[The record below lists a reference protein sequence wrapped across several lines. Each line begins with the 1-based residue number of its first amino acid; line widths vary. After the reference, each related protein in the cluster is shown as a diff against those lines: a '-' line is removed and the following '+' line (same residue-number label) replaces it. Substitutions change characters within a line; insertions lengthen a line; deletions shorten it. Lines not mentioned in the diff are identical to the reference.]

1 MGKHKK
7 AHRTYPDSGKKH
19 EKNRPQVTPCQ
30 TIKTN
35 QPGEMNQPSGMNEE
49 HSGLSADMLSKMTA
63 EPSSARRLITA
74 ESVRAGHP
82 DKLCDQIADAI
93 LDEYLQEDENARVA
107 VEVMATQGR
116 IIVAGEITSTAQVNI
131 RRLVCNQLAA
141 IGCGYENLTGSLD
154 VPLEIDIRIHE
165 QSPDIG
171 NAVSH
176 APVYDEDGDI
186 CLADTLGAGDQG
198 VMVGYATIETDE
210 MMPLPSVLAHRICR
224 LLDEAMERE
233 PWLCSDGKAQVTV
246 LYHGDV
252 PVVVTDVVVSVQHLP
267 GKDNRQIENFV
278 TGILTKAIPACY
290 WTSKTQVHVNP
301 SGRFVRGGPAADT
314 GLTGRKLAVDAYGAS
329 AHIGGGAMSG
339 KDPTKVD
346 RTGAYAA
353 RWVAKN
359 IVAAGLA
366 DCCEVQIAYGI
377 GMTDPVSVLVE
388 TYGSGKVPA
397 DVLDKAVRRV
407 FDLRPGALIDRLHLR
422 ETRYAPLAA
431 YGHFGRSDGLYAWEA
446 TDRSAEL
453 LNAVL
458 GDDTRMY
465 RTKHRRRMNNR
476 A

>member
-19 EKNRPQVTPCQ
+19 EKNRPQATSL
-30 TIKTN
+30 TIKAY
-35 QPGEMNQPSGMNEE
+35 QPSEM
-49 HSGLSADMLSKMTA
+49 SAEAGKMTA
-63 EPSSARRLITA
+63 EPSGTKRLVTA

-93 LDEYLQEDENARVA
+93 LDAYLQEDENARVA

-116 IIVAGEITSTAQVNI
+116 IIVAGEITSTVQVNI
-131 RRLVCNQLAA
+131 RRVVCNQLAA

-154 VPLEIDIRIHE
+154 TPLEIDIRIHE

-171 NAVSH
+171 NAVSRN
-176 APVYDEDGDI
+176 PVYDAGGEI
-186 CLADTLGAGDQG
+186 SLADTLGAGDQG
-198 VMVGYATIETDE
+198 VMVGYATGETDE

-224 LLDEAMERE
+224 LLDEAMQQE

-252 PVVVTDVVVSVQHLP
+252 PVAVTDVVVSVQHMS
-267 GKDNRQIENFV
+267 GKDSWQIENFV
-278 TGILTKAIPACY
+278 TGILVKAIPARY

-329 AHIGGGAMSG
+329 AHIGGGALSG

-366 DCCEVQIAYGI
+366 DRCEVQIAYGI
-377 GMTDPVSVLVE
+377 GMTEPVSVLVE
-388 TYGSGKVPA
+388 TFGAGKVPA
-397 DVLDKAVRRV
+397 DVLDMAVREV
-407 FDLRPGALIDRLHLR
+407 FDLRPGALIERLHLQ

-446 TDRSAEL
+446 VDRAAEL
-453 LNAVL
+453 LNAVH

-465 RTKHRRRMNNR
+465 CPKRRRRVNR
-476 A
+476 LA

>member
-19 EKNRPQVTPCQ
+19 EKNRPQATPL
-30 TIKTN
+30 TIKAY
-35 QPGEMNQPSGMNEE
+35 QPSEM
-49 HSGLSADMLSKMTA
+49 SAEAGKMTA
-63 EPSSARRLITA
+63 EPSGTKRLVTA

-93 LDEYLQEDENARVA
+93 LDTHLQEDENARVA

-116 IIVAGEITSTAQVNI
+116 IIVAGEITSTEQVNV
-131 RRLVCNQLAA
+131 RRVVCNQLAA

-154 VPLEIDIRIHE
+154 APLEIDIRIHE

-176 APVYDEDGDI
+176 APVYDVDGDI
-186 CLADTLGAGDQG
+186 SLADTLGAGDQG
-198 VMVGYATIETDE
+198 VMVGYATNETDE
-210 MMPLPSVLAHRICR
+210 MMPLPSVLAHRICK
-224 LLDEAMERE
+224 LLDEAMEQE

-246 LYHGDV
+246 LYRSDV
-252 PVVVTDVVVSVQHLP
+252 PVAVTDVVVSVQHLP
-267 GKDNRQIENFV
+267 GKNGRKIEDFV
-278 TGILTKAIPACY
+278 TGILMKAIPARY

-314 GLTGRKLAVDAYGAS
+314 GLTGRKLAVDAYGVS
-329 AHIGGGAMSG
+329 AHIGGGALSG

-366 DCCEVQIAYGI
+366 DRCEVQIAYGI
-377 GMTDPVSVLVE
+377 GMTEPVSVLVE
-388 TYGSGKVPA
+388 TFGTGKVPA
-397 DVLDKAVRRV
+397 DVLDMAVRSV
-407 FDLRPGALIDRLHLR
+407 FDLRPGALIERLHLR
-422 ETRYAPLAA
+422 ETRYAPLAV

-446 TDRSAEL
+446 ADRAAEL
-453 LNAVL
+453 LNAVH

-465 RTKHRRRMNNR
+465 RPKRRRRVNR
-476 A
+476 LA